1 MQVVRSYVNISIH
14 ITNVYHINGKRSSWI
29 EKSIY
34 CFEAMFA
41 VTNTLTWS
49 NYWCH
54 HNKDFCNFADSGL
67 EVTQHALKRVS
78 FLFQKQIIE
87 KMDIFICI
95 NESKLIC
102 NFRADCYYEL

>member
-54 HNKDFCNFADSGL
+54 HNKDFCNFADPS
-67 EVTQHALKRVS
+67 LKSHIVLKPYS
-78 FLFQKQIIE
+78 
-87 KMDIFICI
+87 
-95 NESKLIC
+95 SKRLLC
-102 NFRADCYYEL
+102 NM